1 MRGYTLVIPEF
12 RRKRQEYQE
21 FQVICGYTVN
31 RGLSGKTNAPSSVM
45 GTHTLKE
52 RIPNL
57 HVVL

>member
-31 RGLSGKTNAPSSVM
+31 MRHNEGAQWQD
-45 GTHTLKE
+45 
-52 RIPNL
+52 
-57 HVVL
+57 